1 MTLDVVA
8 LRAFY
13 DSPLGETARRF
24 VGRALTGFLA
34 PSAGARVMGLGYATP
49 YLDAARGTAE
59 RTLAFMPAAQGVETW
74 PADGRSASCLADSLM
89 LPLPDGCMDRV
100 LLVHA
105 LENSEDPNELFYEI
119 WRVLAPGGRLA
130 VVVPNRGGLWARMD
144 VTPFGHGQPYSRG
157 QLKALMRRTL
167 FTPETWTETL
177 YVPPLRSRTLR
188 SSAPAWE
195 RIGTRLN
202 LPFAGVHV
210 VEATKQL
217 HRPLMVRQTRR
228 GTRFVPVLVP
238 AANGAGAVRREG
250 GGGEAAPLTRDASP
264 CRPGCPTGGPA

>member
-13 DSPLGETARRF
+13 ESPLGETARRF
-24 VGRALTGFLA
+24 VGRALDDFLA
-34 PSAGARVMGLGYATP
+34 PVGGACVMGLGYP
-49 YLDAARGTAE
+49 GPFLQAARGRAE
-59 RTLAFMPAAQGVETW
+59 RVLAFMPAAQGVEPW
-74 PADGRSASCLADSLM
+74 PQDGRGAACLADSLM
-89 LPLPDGCMDRV
+89 LPLPDACMDRV

-105 LENSEDPNELFYEI
+105 LETSEDPGELFYEV
-119 WRVLAPGGRLA
+119 WRVMAPGGRLA

-177 YVPPLRSRTLR
+177 YVPPLPSRWLR
-188 SSAPAWE
+188 GSAGAWE

-228 GTRFVPVLVP
+228 GTRFIPVLVP
-238 AANGAGAVRREG
+238 QTNGAA
-250 GGGEAAPLTRDASP
+250 TR
-264 CRPGCPTGGPA
+264 

>member
-24 VGRALTGFLA
+24 VGRALAGFLA
-34 PSAGARVMGLGYATP
+34 PGAGASVMGLGYATP
-49 YLDAARGTAE
+49 YLDPARGAAE
-59 RTLAFMPAAQGVETW
+59 RVLAFMPAAQGVEPW
-74 PADGRSASCLADSLM
+74 PAEGRTASCLADSLM

-105 LENSEDPNELFYEI
+105 LETSEDPNELFYEV

-202 LPFAGVHV
+202 LPFAGLHV

-250 GGGEAAPLTRDASP
+250 GAPRT
-264 CRPGCPTGGPA
+264 

>member
-13 DSPLGETARRF
+13 ASPLGETARRF
-24 VGRALTGFLA
+24 VGRALAGFLA
-34 PSAGARVMGLGYATP
+34 PAAGACVMGLGYPGP
-49 YLDAARGTAE
+49 YLDAARGRAA
-59 RTLAFMPAAQGVETW
+59 RVLAFMPAAQGVEPW
-74 PADGRSASCLADSLM
+74 PAEGRSAACLADSLM
-89 LPLPDGCMDRV
+89 LPLPDGCIDRIV
-100 LLVHA
+100 LVHA
-105 LENSEDPNELFYEI
+105 LETSEDPNELFYEI

-167 FTPETWTETL
+167 FTPETWTEAL

-195 RIGTRLN
+195 RLGTRLA

-228 GTRFVPVLVP
+228 GARFVPVLVP
-238 AANGAGAVRREG
+238 APNGAGVARRELR
-250 GGGEAAPLTRDASP
+250 APPLTPSP
-264 CRPGCPTGGPA
+264 APPSR

>member
-24 VGRALTGFLA
+24 VGRALADFLA
-34 PSAGARVMGLGYATP
+34 PVAGASVMGIGYPGP
-49 YLDAARGTAE
+49 YLEAARGRAE
-59 RTLAFMPAAQGVETW
+59 RVLAFMPAAQGVEPW
-74 PADGRSASCLADSLM
+74 PRDVRPAACLADSLM

-100 LLVHA
+100 LIVHA
-105 LENSEDPNELFYEI
+105 LESSEDPDELFYEV

-130 VVVPNRGGLWARMD
+130 VVAPNRGGLWARMD
-144 VTPFGHGQPYSRG
+144 VTPFGHGQPFSRG

-167 FTPETWTETL
+167 FTPESWTETL
-177 YVPPLRSRTLR
+177 YVPPLASPMLR
-188 SSAPAWE
+188 GSAGAFE

-202 LPFAGVHV
+202 LPFAGLHV

-228 GTRFVPVLVP
+228 GTRFIPVLVP
-238 AANGAGAVRREG
+238 QANGAATSRWAAQRRLSS
-250 GGGEAAPLTRDASP
+250 ARSS
-264 CRPGCPTGGPA
+264 R

>member
-13 DSPLGETARRF
+13 ESPLGETARRF
-24 VGRALTGFLA
+24 VGRALDDFLA
-34 PSAGARVMGLGYATP
+34 PVGGARVMGLGYP
-49 YLDAARGTAE
+49 GPFLHAARGRAE
-59 RTLAFMPAAQGVETW
+59 RVLAFMPAAQGVEPW
-74 PADGRSASCLADSLM
+74 PGDARSAACLADSLM

-105 LENSEDPNELFYEI
+105 LETSEDPDELFYEV

-167 FTPETWTETL
+167 FTPEAWTETL
-177 YVPPLRSRTLR
+177 YVPPLPSRVLR
-188 SSAPAWE
+188 GSAGAWE
-195 RIGTRLN
+195 RIGTRLA

-228 GTRFVPVLVP
+228 GTRFIPVLVP
-238 AANGAGAVRREG
+238 QANGAANGAATGRWGA
-250 GGGEAAPLTRDASP
+250 P
-264 CRPGCPTGGPA
+264 